1 MVGIIKELWNDYLV
15 TKTFIVTP
23 QD

>member
-1 MVGIIKELWNDYLV
+1 MIGIIKELWNDYLV